1 MDYKTKPT
9 SRKDL
14 RRYAKF
20 VRRLFDVP
28 QNWSF
33 SSSTGIGPSE

>member
-28 QNWSF
+28 E
-33 SSSTGIGPSE
+33 TGPFPVLQALV